1 MTLSRAKWPPTQCNQ
16 TNQADKLKAKDHRLF
31 TITFSWTKN
40 THRVTWCKFVAL
52 QILHQ
57 SSWEKQSLKV
67 NTTNPHSSSIYQNH
81 ILMTKTPGPKKTST
95 IFQTLPTASQRPK
108 PTNFEPHLQDIEPS
122 GGIPTELTMY
132 QQIHSA
138 RMMPLMLQD
147 QLSRCSWVMP
157 PGGFVVS
164 WFRGG
169 EELHW
174 WYKSDEIVRNC
185 LKDARMNGRSW
196 NDLRYIYCI

>member
-81 ILMTKTPGPKKTST
+81 ILMTKTPGPKKNLHHFPNPSNP
-95 IFQTLPTASQRPK
+95 IPKAQTNKLRTPPARHRAIRRDPNRTHHV
-108 PTNFEPHLQDIEPS
+108 PTNPQCSHDASDAPR
-122 GGIPTELTMY
+122 PTEQM
-132 QQIHSA
+132 QHQ
-138 RMMPLMLQD
+138 
-147 QLSRCSWVMP
+147 
-157 PGGFVVS
+157 PGGATR
-164 WFRGG
+164 WFRGFG
-169 EELHW
+169 GGGGGVALM
-174 WYKSDEIVRNC
+174 I
-185 LKDARMNGRSW
+185 
-196 NDLRYIYCI
+196 